1 MSRRSISEKSFKSYT
16 NCFCRLTGA
25 LCYAII
31 IVGSTEN
38 VDRHIWGCSQAG
50 KAPDFDSGMRRF
62 ESCHPCH
69 DDKSIL
75 IRTRK
80 NEKTGDFER
89 FLPFFRPC
97 IFSKKY
103 RSILRFFPTA
113 RIRTRENG
121 IFKKSETELNSR
133 KDLNPRH
140 GSNLFGFF
148 VVFTECL
155 QIVDYK
161 INPSGLGEDLN
172 PRCAQKQKLQNNSI
186 SPPVGFEPTKVLNL
200 IVISLF
206 SGLSGIGV
214 VLCVVTGG
222 DENEKDYR

>member
-1 MSRRSISEKSFKSYT
+1 MFFRVSRRSISEKSFKSYT

-97 IFSKKY
+97 IFSEFH
-103 RSILRFFPTA
+103 RSLLPFSMLCPD
-113 RIRTRENG
+113 
-121 IFKKSETELNSR
+121 SDSR
-133 KDLNPRH
+133 KGLFASSRKQSTLWLDSDLRKRKI
-140 GSNLFGFF
+140 
-148 VVFTECL
+148 CL
-155 QIVDYK
+155 
-161 INPSGLGEDLN
+161 
-172 PRCAQKQKLQNNSI
+172 
-186 SPPVGFEPTKVLNL
+186 
-200 IVISLF
+200 
-206 SGLSGIGV
+206 LSV
-214 VLCVVTGG
+214 C
-222 DENEKDYR
+222 